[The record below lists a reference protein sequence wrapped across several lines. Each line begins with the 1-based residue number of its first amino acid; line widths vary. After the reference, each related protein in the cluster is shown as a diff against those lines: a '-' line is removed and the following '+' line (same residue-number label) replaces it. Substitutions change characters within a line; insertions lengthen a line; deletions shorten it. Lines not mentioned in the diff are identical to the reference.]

1 MSLSLRAVM
10 ATDPGKIRSN
20 NEDTAYAGARLVV
33 VADGMGGLPAG
44 ELASDIVVAG
54 LRPLDDA
61 PDDAAPLDLLRD
73 AVAAANDEI
82 RVQADA
88 DPERYGMGTTCTAMM
103 LAGDHLAVVHVGD
116 SRGYRLRE
124 GKLGQVTRDDTYVQ
138 LLVDLG
144 EIGAAEARDH
154 PQRSLVT
161 QALQGGAY
169 EPHVFDLDAVPGD
182 RLLLCSDGLSDVIT
196 DESIRDVLLGNAEP
210 DVAAAR
216 LVELTLR
223 AGAPDNVTVV
233 IADIT

>member
-1 MSLSLRAVM
+1 MSLTLRAVM

-20 NEDTAYAGARLVV
+20 NEDTAYAGVRLVV

-54 LRPLDDA
+54 LRPLDTTDSDVDA
-61 PDDAAPLDLLRD
+61 LELLRD
-73 AVAAANDEI
+73 AVYAANDEI
-82 RVQADA
+82 KVQADA

-103 LAGDHLAVVHVGD
+103 LNGDHMSVVHVGD

-124 GKLGQVTRDDTYVQ
+124 GKLEQITRDDTYVQ

-144 EIGAAEARDH
+144 EIDVSEARDH

-196 DESIRDVLLGNAEP
+196 DESIRDVLTTHEDLEE
-210 DVAAAR
+210 AAAR

-233 IADIT
+233 LADLS